1 MRIPEKVSE
10 KGLEPDLRRAF
21 NQLVEYLRTMQPRDS
36 ASVSVSN
43 TTNGVTLA
51 VKPSARGDGSG
62 SVPRW
67 G

>member
-1 MRIPEKVSE
+1 MRIPDKVSE

-21 NQLVEYLRTMQPRDS
+21 NQLVEYLRTIQPRDS
-36 ASVSVSN
+36 SSVSVST

-51 VKPSARGDGSG
+51 VKPSARGNGSG

>member
-1 MRIPEKVSE
+1 MRIPDKVPE

-21 NQLVEYLRTMQPRDS
+21 NQLVDYLRAMQPRDS

-51 VKPSARGDGSG
+51 VKQSARADAAGN
-62 SVPRW
+62 VPRW